1 MLAYDYPLLG
11 VFWSL
16 FIFSMFV
23 LWIFVVVWC
32 FVDNFRRHDHHGMAK
47 AMWFL
52 ALVFI
57 PIIGV
62 FAYLVSRPAAVD
74 LEPVAVMP
82 VEAVPPATSLA

>member
-16 FIFSMFV
+16 FIFSFFV

-32 FVDNFRRHDHHGMAK
+32 FVDNLRRHDHHGLAK

-52 ALVFI
+52 ALVFV
-57 PIIGV
+57 PIVGV
-62 FAYLVSRPAAVD
+62 FAYLVSRPPAAGF
-74 LEPVAVMP
+74 EPGIMP
-82 VEAVPPATSLA
+82 VDVVTRETSPP